1 MQAMLFFAICILATT
16 VGGISGVGGGVI
28 IKPVLDAITTLDVST
43 ISFLSGTTVFAMT
56 CSSILL
62 GRNKGVQVEKRRGN
76 ALAIGAALGG
86 VGGKALFELVYA
98 SGGMLVKLA
107 QQTCMVGLT
116 VLVFVYTLNRH
127 RIRSRNVTNLPACVG
142 IGLAMGALSAFL
154 GIGGGPI
161 NLMVLYYF
169 FSMDT
174 KTAALNSLYVIL
186 FSQSATL
193 ACMLLGGSVPAFEP
207 VHLMT
212 MVTGGILGGRLGRA
226 LARRLSTKQTDK
238 LFLVLLTVI
247 ILISVYNLW
256 RLF

>member
-1 MQAMLFFAICILATT
+1 MQALIFFLICILATT

-28 IKPVLDAITTLDVST
+28 IKPVLDAITALDVST
-43 ISFLSGTTVFAMT
+43 ISFLSGTTVLAMT
-56 CSSILL
+56 CSSIVL
-62 GRNKGVQVEKRRGN
+62 GRNRDVQVEKRRGT

-98 SGGMLVKLA
+98 SGGQLVKLT

-116 VLVFVYTLNRH
+116 VLVLVYTLNRH
-127 RIRSRNVTNLPACVG
+127 RIRAHNVTNLPACVG
-142 IGLAMGALSAFL
+142 IGLGMGTLSAFL

-186 FSQSATL
+186 FSQAATL
-193 ACMLLGGSVPAFEP
+193 LCMLLGGSVPAFDP

-212 MVTGGILGGRLGRA
+212 MVTGGVLGGRLGRI
-226 LARRLSTKQTDK
+226 LSRRLSARQTDK
-238 LFLVLLTVI
+238 LFLVLLGVI
-247 ILISVYNLW
+247 ILISLYNLAK
-256 RLF
+256 LV